1 MKIIK
6 RSSLLVTLCG
16 LLLSGVS
23 VAQQYYD
30 PGLLQI
36 AIDRKPVDFQSGGI
50 RLGNFALKTGVEI
63 ALENNDNIFYL
74 ENEEISDSIIHVRP
88 WARLSSDWSRHEL
101 NIGVFTDIG
110 RYDDS
115 GSEDYEDWVLT
126 LDGRIDVKRG
136 SDFHYQASYMQLHE
150 DRSSPDDVGGIAPT
164 QFIYSGFGAGYSHR
178 FNRLTAAL
186 DFETI
191 DTDYDNNIN
200 GEGNILDNQ
209 DRDRTRD
216 ALILRLAYEFSAQSS
231 VFISA
236 EANEVDYDQEFDN
249 SGFARS
255 SDGYRLRGGFS
266 WAMTG
271 VLTGDLYV
279 VYLDQEYDD
288 PRFNNIDGFGIGASL
303 DWMPTELT
311 NINIRFVNSS
321 QETTQINTS
330 GYFSTLYSVRL
341 QHQFRRNLLAHV
353 RFSYTDNDYK
363 VSGSG
368 TSALQDNQV
377 IRAGLGLSYLFNR
390 HVFISGGYVYEEQ
403 NANTPVF
410 EYTTNRWFVTL
421 GLDL

>member
-6 RSSLLVTLCG
+6 HSSLLVTLCG
-16 LLLSGVS
+16 FLLPGVS

-30 PGLLQI
+30 PGLLQTT
-36 AIDRKPVDFQSGGI
+36 IDRKPVDFQSGGI
-50 RLGNFALKTGVEI
+50 RLGSFALKTGVEI

-88 WARLSSDWSRHEL
+88 WARLGSDWSRHEL
-101 NIGVFTDIG
+101 NISAYTDIG

-115 GSEDYEDWVLT
+115 GSEDYEDWVLN
-126 LDGRIDVKRG
+126 LEGRVDVKRG
-136 SDFHYQASYMQLHE
+136 SDFNYKASYMHLHE

-164 QFIYSGFGAGYSHR
+164 QFSTSAFGAGYSHR

-186 DFETI
+186 NFETI

-200 GEGNILDNQ
+200 GIGDILDNQ
-209 DRDRTRD
+209 DRDRSRD
-216 ALILRLAYEFSAQSS
+216 ALTLRLAYEFSPQRSI
-231 VFISA
+231 FISA
-236 EANEVDYDQEFDN
+236 EANEVDYDQEFDD

-255 SDGYRLRGGFS
+255 SNGYGLQGGIS
-266 WAMTG
+266 WDMTG

-279 VYLDQEYDD
+279 VYLNQEYDD

-311 NINIRFVNSS
+311 NINVRFVNSS
-321 QETTQINTS
+321 QETTQVDTS
-330 GYFSTLYSVRL
+330 GYFSTLYAVRL
-341 QHQFRRNLLAHV
+341 QHELRRNWLAHV
-353 RFSYTDNDYK
+353 RFSYTDNDYE
-363 VSGSG
+363 VSGGG
-368 TSALQDNQV
+368 TSTLNDTQV

-390 HVFISGGYVYEEQ
+390 HFYISGGYVYEDQ
-403 NANTPVF
+403 DANIPVF
-410 EYTTNRWFVTL
+410 DYTTHRWFVTL